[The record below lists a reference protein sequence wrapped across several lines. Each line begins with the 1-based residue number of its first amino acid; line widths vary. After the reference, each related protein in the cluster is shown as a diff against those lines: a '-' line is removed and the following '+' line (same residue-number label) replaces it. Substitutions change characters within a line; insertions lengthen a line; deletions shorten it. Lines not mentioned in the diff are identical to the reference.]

1 MQHPSWTFEKVIDNY
16 CKTPAAG
23 NLYLSSSELL
33 EWLKETAN
41 LAKTCLDAYRLPCI
55 PFVVVAFL
63 DAQKFQT
70 MLFKPRIWE
79 SPQCNLRDDLQFFIE
94 QIETIMEVVR
104 RYFAVSVLAA
114 IFHFCDGF
122 KKMFPYNLDC
132 NAWGT
137 RSQDWWK
144 EQRMNCRH
152 AGAKLLRVQHKATAL
167 HCQEKR
173 QLILLGDWKCQRG
186 PWSRV

>member
-1 MQHPSWTFEKVIDNY
+1 MEVHAQQTSIITCTTEWHILYHYFFREITARRLWLNLQPKGSILADLFEGLDSNKNRHMSGMQHPSWTFEKVIDNY

-41 LAKTCLDAYRLPCI
+41 LAKTCIDAYRLPCI
-55 PFVVVAFL
+55 PFVVVVVAFL

-70 MLFKPRIWE
+70 LLFKPRIWE
-79 SPQCNLRDDLQFFIE
+79 SPQYNLRDDLQFFSIE
-94 QIETIMEVVR
+94 HIETIMEVVR

-122 KKMFPYNLDC
+122 KKMFP
-132 NAWGT
+132 
-137 RSQDWWK
+137 
-144 EQRMNCRH
+144 
-152 AGAKLLRVQHKATAL
+152 
-167 HCQEKR
+167 
-173 QLILLGDWKCQRG
+173 
-186 PWSRV
+186 